1 MREKEETCSG
11 GKYGAYKED
20 NDMCLKKK
28 SEEEGIRGKREG
40 QANTRE
46 EEPAVLPGRKRMWK
60 RTNEDSRT
68 GTLVQ
73 LYSLHIPILVRASIS
88 FGCSRRTSFI
98 YC

>member
-28 SEEEGIRGKREG
+28 MKREG
-40 QANTRE
+40 QANTRG
-46 EEPAVLPGRKRMWK
+46 EEPAVSPGRKRMWK

-73 LYSLHIPILVRASIS
+73 LYSLHIPILVRASFS
-88 FGCSRRTSFI
+88 FRCSRRTSFI
-98 YC
+98 HS